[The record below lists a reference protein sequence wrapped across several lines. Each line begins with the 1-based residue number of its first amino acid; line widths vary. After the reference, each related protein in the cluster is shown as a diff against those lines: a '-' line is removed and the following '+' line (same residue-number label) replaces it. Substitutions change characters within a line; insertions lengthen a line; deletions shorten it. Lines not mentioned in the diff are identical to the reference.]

1 MCITEYDE
9 NRTMQMF
16 KDEGRAEG
24 RAEGRL
30 EGENRLSI
38 LMSRLFAEGKMEEAQ
53 RAVNDAE
60 YRKMLYKKYQFTA

>member
-1 MCITEYDE
+1 
-9 NRTMQMF
+9 MQMF

>member
-9 NRTMQMF
+9 IRTMQMF

-24 RAEGRL
+24 RAEG
-30 EGENRLSI
+30 EERLSI
-38 LMSRLFAEGKMEEAQ
+38 LMSRLFAEGKVAEAQ

-60 YRKMLYKKYQFTA
+60 YRKQLYKEYYPTA